1 MTRDQQIQ
9 ALREAIFGTDI
20 RPACQRAISRRTGI
34 NQTTISHWKKTPTS
48 IPAVGLAKI
57 MWAQELT
64 DDEVLRI
71 VHLLEAV

>member
-1 MTRDQQIQ
+1 MNREKQIQ

-20 RPACQRAISRRTGI
+20 RPACQRTISRRTGI
-34 NQTTISHWKKTPTS
+34 NQSTISHWKKTPTS

-71 VHLLEAV
+71 VRIMEGI